1 MKCWRPF
8 TFINDKVCD
17 LMILIQT
24 IVDLFLIIGLS
35 GLTALVLYLWFFA
48 VLYFVNG
55 KRDVFATIEPQ
66 SRFVF
71 IVPAHNEETGIT
83 ATVRSLSSVSYP
95 KELFDVVVVADNCTD
110 GTAEQARNAGAECI
124 ERHNT
129 SLRGKGY
136 ALRHAFN
143 ILMPRRYDAF
153 VVIDADSIV
162 SSNFLS
168 ILDTRLNRGDQV
180 LQAYYGLSNP
190 DASILT
196 YLFQVGNL
204 IENKL
209 FWIPKDK
216 LGLPIILRGN
226 GMCFAYAILENYP
239 WTAFSIVED
248 TEYGLTLTK
257 NNIKIQFVSDIGV
270 YAQQPETLQQA
281 FAQRVRW
288 ASGNATLAKGRAIKL
303 ISSGVM
309 LRSFKLIDLGI
320 SLIVGSRPLLLVVNI
335 ILLVLASVFSTPG
348 IVYWAGL
355 LLLVQILYIGL
366 GIALNGIS
374 QQKMLHL
381 FLSPLYLAWLCM
393 VSLLGLVG
401 FRKNQWVRTT
411 RS

>member
-1 MKCWRPF
+1 
-8 TFINDKVCD
+8 
-17 LMILIQT
+17 
-24 IVDLFLIIGLS
+24 
-35 GLTALVLYLWFFA
+35 
-48 VLYFVNG
+48 
-55 KRDVFATIEPQ
+55 
-66 SRFVF
+66 
-71 IVPAHNEETGIT
+71 
-83 ATVRSLSSVSYP
+83 
-95 KELFDVVVVADNCTD
+95 
-110 GTAEQARNAGAECI
+110 
-124 ERHNT
+124 
-129 SLRGKGY
+129 
-136 ALRHAFN
+136 
-143 ILMPRRYDAF
+143 
-153 VVIDADSIV
+153 
-162 SSNFLS
+162 
-168 ILDTRLNRGDQV
+168 
-180 LQAYYGLSNP
+180 
-190 DASILT
+190 
-196 YLFQVGNL
+196 
-204 IENKL
+204 
-209 FWIPKDK
+209 
-216 LGLPIILRGN
+216 
-226 GMCFAYAILENYP
+226 
-239 WTAFSIVED
+239 
-248 TEYGLTLTK
+248 LTK

-309 LRSFKLIDLGI
+309 LRSIKLIDLGI

-335 ILLVLASVFSTPG
+335 ILLVLASVFSKPG

>member
-1 MKCWRPF
+1 VKCCCHF
-8 TFINDKVCD
+8 ALINDKVCI

-24 IVDLFLIIGLS
+24 IVDVFLIIGLS
-35 GLTALVLYLWFFA
+35 GLTALVLYLWLFA
-48 VLYFVNG
+48 VLYFVTG
-55 KRDVFATIEPQ
+55 KRDVLEAIEPK

-71 IVPAHNEETGIT
+71 VVPAHNEETGIT

-95 KELFDVVVVADNCTD
+95 RALFDIVVVADNCTD
-110 GTAEQARNAGAECI
+110 RTAELAGNAGAECI

-136 ALRHAFN
+136 ALSHAFN
-143 ILMPRRYDAF
+143 ELMPRRYDAF
-153 VVIDADSIV
+153 IVIDADSIV
-162 SSNFLS
+162 STNFLS
-168 ILDTRLNRGDQV
+168 CLDVRLGQGEQV
-180 LQAYYGLSNP
+180 VQAYDGMSNP

-209 FWIPKDK
+209 YWEPKQV
-216 LGLPIILRGN
+216 LGLPIFLRGN
-226 GMCFAYAILENYP
+226 GMCFSREILEKYSWN
-239 WTAFSIVED
+239 AFSITED
-248 TEYGLTLTK
+248 TEYGLMLVT
-257 NNIKIQFVSDIGV
+257 NGIRVHFASEIGV
-270 YAQQPETLQQA
+270 YAHQPESIQQA

-288 ASGNATLAKGRAIKL
+288 ASGNSTLTKGRAIKL
-303 ISSGVM
+303 ISSGVIQCS
-309 LRSFKLIDLGI
+309 LKLIDLGL

-335 ILLVLASVFSTPG
+335 MLLVSAFFSTPG
-348 IVYWAGL
+348 IMYWAGL
-355 LLLVQILYIGL
+355 LLLAQILYIGL

-381 FLSPLYLAWLCM
+381 FLSPIYLAWLCL